1 MCGKHEKGSGS
12 ESRPQ
17 FSEPGRVTWSLSF
30 GFCIR
35 QMKITTLFLHERLL
49 PVAFRAHQLHIL
61 ISKYFMYDIH
71 YNSFFFN
78 YLRDQPGIV
87 DPKFH
92 SFQRWWKYLVL
103 LYKELHGVKAPKEVN
118 ISSLERRLC
127 EFKAIDL
134 GKSSHQF
141 LREENTRLR
150 QRTHQICFN
159 MCFICDARI
168 YVSSV
173 ILNTT
178 SAGFMKTLFPGPS
191 HNVKM

>member
-78 YLRDQPGIV
+78 YSICSMDVELFSCVPAWEYWLNLF
-87 DPKFH
+87 PFF
-92 SFQRWWKYLVL
+92 SFWQFIAL
-103 LYKELHGVKAPKEVN
+103 ELHVQVSILYMPPSVQVLAFSGFIPRGGTAGRTGGTTGVCPTTVVVYT
-118 ISSLERRLC
+118 
-127 EFKAIDL
+127 
-134 GKSSHQF
+134 G
-141 LREENTRLR
+141 
-150 QRTHQICFN
+150 
-159 MCFICDARI
+159 
-168 YVSSV
+168 
-173 ILNTT
+173 ILYR
-178 SAGFMKTLFPGPS
+178 GDG
-191 HNVKM
+191 